1 MHNKSKKYKKRVNI
15 KKISGGADRDPQM
28 VDNKRKNSENKPR
41 KKKVVKKV
49 TWGNRG
55 NNGKYNFNNEQKNNL
70 KTNKISDGWCSLD
83 IEKN

>member
-1 MHNKSKKYKKRVNI
+1 
-15 KKISGGADRDPQM
+15 M

-41 KKKVVKKV
+41 KKKAVKKV

-70 KTNKISDGWCSLD
+70 KTNKISDGWCF
-83 IEKN
+83 

>member
-1 MHNKSKKYKKRVNI
+1 
-15 KKISGGADRDPQM
+15 M

-41 KKKVVKKV
+41 KKKTFKTV

-70 KTNKISDGWCSLD
+70 KTNKISHGWCSLD
-83 IEKN
+83 IEKKTK